1 MLAWTLNDE
10 RRLVRRRLI
19 MTILKSALAAA
30 ALVATI
36 AAANAFGVEDLQTG
50 YHGNT
55 PTARSYSVT
64 SHYVSPSARGAF
76 ARSHR

>member
-1 MLAWTLNDE
+1 
-10 RRLVRRRLI
+10 
-19 MTILKSALAAA
+19 MTILKCALAAA
-30 ALVATI
+30 AIVATI

-55 PTARSYSVT
+55 PTARSYSVAPR
-64 SHYVSPSARGAF
+64 YVSPAVRGAF